1 MGGIFSSSSDDGSE
15 EARRNAEQA
24 NRAAEQ
30 ARREAEQA
38 RRDAEQARRDVEQA
52 QREAQ
57 EARNQAQQDS
67 SAREE
72 AERREQEAQRKE
84 EAAEQARQEA
94 ERVARSW
101 EETAANAE
109 RAREAA
115 EEARQAA
122 EERLRQ
128 GIPPEFRPTNEQM
141 QQSRERYGYGT
152 HALNIAVVGESG
164 VGKSAL
170 LNAVRGLWPEDP
182 GAAAVGVDETTAVVQ
197 GYVDPHHPQVKW
209 FDVPGAN
216 TPNVSGWL
224 YFMNQSLYIF
234 DVLVILFS
242 DRFTQTV
249 GTLLSNA
256 HQCLIRTLLIRTKAD
271 QLIHNLRRDRR
282 GRLTDAEAKRIFIA
296 RTREMVYNN
305 LNTLRLPLQPVFVV
319 SEDGMRDWV
328 TAGNT
333 TNIIDEQVIYQSL
346 FPRSSDQDA
355 AAESSVRAE
364 A

>member
-1 MGGIFSSSSDDGSE
+1 MGGLFSRSSDGSH
-15 EARRNAEQA
+15 EARRIASQA
-24 NRAAEQ
+24 NCAALRARIES
-30 ARREAEQA
+30 EQA
-38 RRDAEQARRDVEQA
+38 RRDAEQARRVAEQA
-52 QREAQ
+52 QREAR
-57 EARNQAQQDS
+57 EARSQAQQDS

-72 AERREQEAQRKE
+72 AERKAQEARQREE
-84 EAAEQARQEA
+84 EAEQAKQEAERAACSWEKAAADAEQARK
-94 ERVARSW
+94 
-101 EETAANAE
+101 
-109 RAREAA
+109 AA

-128 GIPPEFRPTNEQM
+128 GIPPEFRPTNEQV
-141 QQSRERYGYGT
+141 QQSRERHGYGT

-182 GAAAVGVDETTAVVQ
+182 GAAAVGVDETTAVIQ
-197 GYVDPHHPQVKW
+197 GYVDPHHAQVKW

-224 YFMNQSLYIF
+224 YFMHQSLYIF
-234 DVLVILFS
+234 DILVILFS

-256 HQCLIRTLLIRTKAD
+256 HRCSIKTLLVRTKAD
-271 QLIHNLRRDRR
+271 QLIHNLKKDRR
-282 GRLTDAEAKRIFIA
+282 GRLTDSEAKRIFIA
-296 RTREMVYNN
+296 RTRDMVYKN
-305 LNTLRLPLQPVFVV
+305 LNTLKLPLQPVFVV

-328 TAGNT
+328 TAGDT
-333 TNIIDEQVIYQSL
+333 TNVIDEQVIYQSL
-346 FPRSSDQDA
+346 FPVSSEQESATD
-355 AAESSVRAE
+355 SSVRAE

>member
-1 MGGIFSSSSDDGSE
+1 MGSSSSKP
-15 EARRNAEQA
+15 ARRE
-24 NRAAEQ
+24 AEQ
-30 ARREAEQA
+30 ARLAAEQA
-38 RRDAEQARRDVEQA
+38 RRDAEQARRVAEQARRDTEQA

-72 AERREQEAQRKE
+72 AERKTLEARQREEQ
-84 EAAEQARQEA
+84 AERARQEA
-94 ERVARSW
+94 ERAAHSW
-101 EETAANAE
+101 EEAAADAE
-109 RAREAA
+109 QARKAA

-128 GIPPEFRPTNEQM
+128 GIPPEYRPTSEQV
-141 QQSRERYGYGT
+141 QQSRERHGYGA

-256 HQCLIRTLLIRTKAD
+256 HRCSIKTLLVRTKAD
-271 QLIHNLRRDRR
+271 QLVHNLKKDRR
-282 GRLTDAEAKRIFIA
+282 GRLTDAEAKRIFVA
-296 RTREMVYNN
+296 RTRDMVYKN
-305 LNTLRLPLQPVFVV
+305 LNTLKLPLQPVFVV

-328 TAGNT
+328 TAGDT
-333 TNIIDEQVIYQSL
+333 TNVIDEQVIYQSL
-346 FPRSSDQDA
+346 FPVSSEQES
-355 AAESSVRAE
+355 AAESLVRAE

>member
-1 MGGIFSSSSDDGSE
+1 MGGLFSSSIDTSD
-15 EARRNAEQA
+15 EAWRSAEQA
-24 NRAAEQ
+24 HRAAEQ
-30 ARREAEQA
+30 ARRESEQARIDAEQA
-38 RRDAEQARRDVEQA
+38 RRDAAQA
-52 QREAQ
+52 QWEAQ
-57 EARNQAQQDS
+57 AAKNQAHQDS
-67 SAREE
+67 SARGE
-72 AERREQEAQRKE
+72 AERKERDARQRKE
-84 EAAEQARQEA
+84 EAEHAKQEA
-94 ERVARSW
+94 ERSARSW
-101 EETAANAE
+101 EEAAANAE
-109 RAREAA
+109 QAREAA
-115 EEARQAA
+115 EEARRAA

-128 GIPPEFRPTNEQM
+128 GIPPEYRPTNEEV
-141 QQSRERYGYGT
+141 QQSRERHGYGA

-224 YFMNQSLYIF
+224 YFMNQNLYIF

-256 HQCLIRTLLIRTKAD
+256 HRCSIRTLLVRTKAD

-282 GRLTDAEAKRIFIA
+282 GRLTDAEAKRIFVA
-296 RTREMVYNN
+296 RTRDMVYRN
-305 LNTLRLPLQPVFVV
+305 LNTLNLPLQPVFVV

-328 TAGNT
+328 TAGDT
-333 TNIIDEQVIYQSL
+333 TNVIDEQVIYQSL
-346 FPRSSDQDA
+346 FPESREQESG
-355 AAESSVRAE
+355 AEPSVQAE